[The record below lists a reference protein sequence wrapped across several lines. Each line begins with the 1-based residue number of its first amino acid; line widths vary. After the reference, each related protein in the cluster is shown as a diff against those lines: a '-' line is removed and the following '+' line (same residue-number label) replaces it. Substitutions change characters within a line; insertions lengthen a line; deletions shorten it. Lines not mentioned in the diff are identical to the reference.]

1 MLQNIQLQI
10 QAEEGEENAETGGSE
25 QDPEQQGAEVQ
36 RQQPAAQNRPS
47 DFTAAASAE
56 QVQAQQPSNAHQ
68 HY

>member
-36 RQQPAAQNRPS
+36 RQQPAAQNRLS
-47 DFTAAASAE
+47 DLTAAAASAE
-56 QVQAQQPSNAHQ
+56 PEQPSDAHR
-68 HY
+68 HD